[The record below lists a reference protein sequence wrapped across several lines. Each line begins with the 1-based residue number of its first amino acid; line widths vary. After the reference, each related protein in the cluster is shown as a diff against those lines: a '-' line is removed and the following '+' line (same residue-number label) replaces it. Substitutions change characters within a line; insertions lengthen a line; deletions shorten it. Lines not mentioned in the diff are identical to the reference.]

1 MKKSLL
7 TLLLLLTSVLAHAF
21 AVAYSSPDV
30 FTAPERGTY
39 SDGYVV
45 NVQLNVNGTPINANG
60 FANVELA
67 AFVGGDCRDVISINQ
82 NTERFNRN
90 NNFFMVRAMGS
101 ENENGKAVTFKAV
114 VDGVAYKFTTQLV
127 YAHGESYTVVPLVLN
142 LDKITGIELPQE
154 ITIEQ
159 KIGSTYD
166 LNKHI
171 TYLYQDKN
179 GGLMTPKGQ
188 SSLDTDVTPIVGD
201 WDFGNSASFFTVDS
215 KNILTV
221 KAETRGA
228 YLGCT
233 LLVGEPTKQNVLGSA
248 YTNIVIKEPA
258 IPVTGI
264 NLAKNSIDT
273 WVGESVWDYVDEQFV
288 TILPANA
295 SNKNFNIAPTSAT
308 LRAGGINEKLQIE
321 KRGTWTVD
329 VYSLDNTDI
338 KKTLTVNAKQHVMSI
353 ASSERQLTVNKGD
366 DVFAKVK
373 ELITVSPA
381 DADNKT
387 LNCRVERSNS
397 PAGIVG
403 SDGIAKAVGSCTVT
417 VESDDNPNA
426 VVSVLVVVLQPVTS
440 ITAPASIECW
450 KGDNFYNI
458 IGNDIVVN
466 PSDATDPELILSQI
480 DGPQGGMNAK
490 GTFDKAGTYKV
501 RLTAKSNEKVTVDI
515 TVLVKQ
521 PVESIELSAQSIEVN
536 VGENVYDAIA
546 KVLTVLPADA
556 YNKNVNYITRSQL
569 ISQSGIALAV
579 GECVVTVLSEE
590 NPQLGREINVKIIN
604 PVTAI
609 KATPAEITVTVGTNV
624 YDYISKNVSIAI
636 TPSTTDQSAYVVTV
650 DSRYGNDFP
659 NGMATRAGDYTWV
672 VTSTENRQIS
682 TNIAV
687 HVVDAVMMKGPRAV
701 DVSIT
706 RPATVPLSVTEG
718 QANFKPSLV
727 SAEIADIDVA
737 EVSSVSSDGLSFIIT
752 AKKLGKTSYTVKY
765 DGNVMCTG
773 EVNIF
778 AELSLVSGWNW
789 ISNYTDQSI
798 ALYSEN
804 SGYYSG
810 FFTGDSKVYEMRS
823 QSELLFNDDKYGVFG
838 QITDIEAGTMYKV
851 NVAGERMFV
860 SQGNLAANPTV
871 SWKGYTWI
879 AYPVIGDHSFD
890 YINDNKLLS
899 SASDGD
905 VIIGKDG
912 FAEFVGVWQASAG
925 FKLETGKGYI
935 YYQEEAA
942 QKTLDFG
949 PSYVV
954 EPRTA
959 TSRSRKVA
967 RGAEENVWMYD
978 ASAFADNMCIV
989 TKVKGIQADEKYTI
1003 GAFVGDECRGM
1014 GAFVNDDVMFINV
1027 AGKAG
1032 EVVSFRLYNSETGLF
1047 SDIAE
1052 TVNYT
1057 FKKGSLRAPIS
1068 LTSSEDATAISGIS
1082 SDASAD
1088 APAYNVAGQRVN
1100 ASAKGI
1106 VIKGGKKYFN
1116 K

>member
-1 MKKSLL
+1 M
-7 TLLLLLTSVLAHAF
+7 LARA
-21 AVAYSSPDV
+21 AVATARDV
-30 FTAPERGTY
+30 FTAPEAGKY
-39 SDGYVV
+39 ADGFAV
-45 NVQLNVNGTPINANG
+45 NVQLKISGDAVNANS
-60 FANVELA
+60 FPEVELA
-67 AFVGGDCRDVISINQ
+67 VFVGGECRDVISINQ
-82 NTERFNRN
+82 NTARFNRGTG
-90 NNFFMVRAMGS
+90 FFMTRAMGS
-101 ENENGKAVTFKAV
+101 EKDNGKDVTFKAV
-114 VDGVAYKFTTQLV
+114 VNGVAYKFTNKLT
-127 YAHGESYTVVPLVLN
+127 YKYGESYTEVPYVLN
-142 LDKITGIELPQE
+142 LDRVLGVELTNP
-154 ITIEQ
+154 IVIEQ
-159 KIGSTYD
+159 KKGTTYD
-166 LNKHI
+166 I
-171 TYLYQDKN
+171 TKDISFVYTSQAFNY
-179 GGLMTPKGQ
+179 TPMGQ
-188 SSLDTDVTPIVGD
+188 SSLDTDVTPLSYE
-201 WDFGNSASFFTVDS
+201 WDFSNSASYFSIDE
-215 KNILTV
+215 KGILTV
-221 KAETRGA
+221 KDETSKNGA

-233 LLVGEPTKQNVLGSA
+233 VSTYRSMLGGAS
-248 YTNIVIKEPA
+248 TNIIIKEPA
-258 IPVTGI
+258 IPVTGL
-264 NLAKNSIDT
+264 NLAKTSVDA
-273 WVGESVWDYVDEQFV
+273 WVGQSVWDYVNDQFV

-295 SNKNFNIAPTSAT
+295 SNKNYGIRPTSAT
-308 LRAGGINEKLQIE
+308 LAAGGINEKMQIE
-321 KRGTWTVD
+321 KRGTWTVE
-329 VYSLDNTDI
+329 VYSLDNMQI
-338 KKTLTVNAKQHVMSI
+338 SKTLTINAKQHVSSI
-353 ASSERQLTVNKGD
+353 STTERQLVVNKGEN
-366 DVFAKVK
+366 VFDKVK
-373 ELITVSPA
+373 DIIVISPA
-381 DADNKT
+381 DADNKELICQEASGNNGPIIDAT
-387 LNCRVERSNS
+387 GV
-397 PAGIVG
+397 A
-403 SDGIAKAVGSCTVT
+403 IATGETEVMVT
-417 VESDDNPNA
+417 SADTATASTFVR
-426 VVSVLVVVLQPVTS
+426 VVVVQPVTS
-440 ITAPASIECW
+440 ITAPKSIECW

-458 IGNDIVVN
+458 IGKDIVVN

-480 DGPQGGMNAK
+480 DGPQGGMNEK

-521 PVESIELSAQSIEVN
+521 PVESIELGAQSIEVN

-636 TPSTTDQSAYVVTV
+636 TPSTTDQSAYEVNV
-650 DSRYGNDFP
+650 DPRYGNYFP
-659 NGMATRAGDYTWV
+659 KGMATSAGDYTWV

-682 TNIAV
+682 TNITV
-687 HVVDAVMMKGPRAV
+687 HVVDAVKMTGPRAV
-701 DVSIT
+701 DVSLS
-706 RPATVPLSVTEG
+706 RPTTVPLSVTEG
-718 QANFKPSLV
+718 KANFKPSLV
-727 SAEIADIDVA
+727 SAEVADTDVA
-737 EVSSVSSDGLSFIIT
+737 EVSSVSSDGLSFTIT
-752 AKKLGKTSYTVKY
+752 AKKLGKTTYTVKY

-773 EVNIF
+773 EVNVF
-778 AELSLVSGWNW
+778 AQLSLVSGWNW

-851 NVAGERMFV
+851 NVAGERAFI

-949 PSYVV
+949 PSYVT
-954 EPRTA
+954 EPGTA
-959 TSRSRKVA
+959 TSRSRKA
-967 RGAEENVWMYD
+967 RSAEENVWMYD

-1014 GAFVNDDVMFINV
+1014 GTFVNDDVMFINV